1 LQEIG
6 LIGNSEAAISE
17 RHRNLLKGAHEELI
31 AALSD
36 LERRDQGLWVI
47 CASRLR
53 SALEKLKWI
62 TGDEYQEDMLDQ
74 IFSTFCIG
82 K

>member
-1 LQEIG
+1 
-6 LIGNSEAAISE
+6 
-17 RHRNLLKGAHEELI
+17 
-31 AALSD
+31 
-36 LERRDQGLWVI
+36 VI